1 MDNVHNA
8 LETALC
14 TLFVI
19 LCTKDTQRNCIF
31 AKNFSISLNTMRKT
45 LLPLLVSMASVCVQA
60 DLYEDFNSLTTGSW
74 SAATEVS
81 LPSGTWT
88 FGSGAQ
94 YNKSNNVISIKL
106 NANGAYMITPPTDS
120 IQTLSFAY
128 RTGGSNKKV
137 VISYAA
143 ASDNWTVL
151 DTLKIVSSSSNF
163 STYSKRIPCDSLQG
177 IRIRLTGL
185 TSNVYIDDV
194 RLSQPKAD
202 QGGGGGGGVVI
213 PGEPDPDYTRPIFT
227 ATRNTYY
234 ISPEGNDLTGD
245 GSFEKPWFNPAKAV
259 AVAQAGDVIFARG
272 GRYLISMRGTDNKLT
287 IRLTQSGTAE
297 EPIVISA
304 YENEVPVFDFEQQLL
319 DCNRNKANVG
329 DRGMLIT
336 GNYWI
341 LFGLHL
347 MHAADNAIKLEGSHN
362 RIERCEFSYNLDTGI
377 QLGFG
382 HDFSA
387 SGLGSKNDGSFCAYN
402 DIIDCDSHHN
412 CNFDMRD
419 MGPYE
424 LPQEDNTT
432 GIQQIT
438 TPDAGASLGV
448 RQEVNGEEI
457 VVFSVP
463 RDGRGSLKVLD
474 ISGRLLQQVDLGIL
488 VSGMTYFQPIAA
500 PMGMHIIVL
509 QTDDGCTAVSHIAQ

>member
-1 MDNVHNA
+1 M
-8 LETALC
+8 
-14 TLFVI
+14 
-19 LCTKDTQRNCIF
+19 
-31 AKNFSISLNTMRKT
+31 
-45 LLPLLVSMASVCVQA
+45 
-60 DLYEDFNSLTTGSW
+60 
-74 SAATEVS
+74 
-81 LPSGTWT
+81 
-88 FGSGAQ
+88 
-94 YNKSNNVISIKL
+94 
-106 NANGAYMITPPTDS
+106 
-120 IQTLSFAY
+120 
-128 RTGGSNKKV
+128 
-137 VISYAA
+137 
-143 ASDNWTVL
+143 
-151 DTLKIVSSSSNF
+151 
-163 STYSKRIPCDSLQG
+163 
-177 IRIRLTGL
+177 
-185 TSNVYIDDV
+185 
-194 RLSQPKAD
+194 
-202 QGGGGGGGVVI
+202 
-213 PGEPDPDYTRPIFT
+213 
-227 ATRNTYY
+227 
-234 ISPEGNDLTGD
+234 
-245 GSFEKPWFNPAKAV
+245 
-259 AVAQAGDVIFARG
+259 AQAGDVIFARG

-412 CNFDMRD
+412 CDFDMRD

-448 RQEVNGEEI
+448 RQEGNGEEI

-509 QTDDGCTAVSHIAQ
+509 QTNDDSTAVSHIAQ